1 LLPLDK
7 SEERLRLLT
16 AQQTRARDADM
27 SEHLELE
34 LRNIEHALHAALVRQ
49 LRVISLMALLLGVA
63 GFFVGHFVADEQ
75 SRAGLSPLEQQVA
88 ELQKELAD
96 VQGRCRR
103 QETAHAQALVA
114 LNQLDA
120 LRKDDAAR
128 DAAAINALLTDIS
141 QRRAMTLRDLDAHVA
156 QRITIPPEAVTGAI
170 NRFVDEHMLQ
180 LDRALAIV
188 ERRMDDRAIAA
199 SRAPLPPIDHAE
211 PVIAPPMVVQM
222 PQATST
228 PGSLSSPALASTA
241 ERPADSHY
249 FNQPASTPAPAPTSA
264 PAKKGYLFF
273 SRSQPQKM
281 DPVRVS
287 DSESIPLPP
296 R

>member
-1 LLPLDK
+1 
-7 SEERLRLLT
+7 
-16 AQQTRARDADM
+16 M

-75 SRAGLSPLEQQVA
+75 GRAGLSPLEQQVA
-88 ELQKELAD
+88 ELQNELAD
-96 VQGRCRR
+96 VRNRCRR
-103 QETAHAQALVA
+103 QETAHAEALIA

-141 QRRAMTLRDLDAHVA
+141 QRRAMTLRDLDAHIS
-156 QRITIPPEAVTGAI
+156 QRVSIPPEAVTAAI
-170 NRFVDEHMLQ
+170 NRFVDEHLLQ

-188 ERRMDDRAIAA
+188 ERRMDDQAIAA
-199 SRAPLPPIDHAE
+199 SRAPLPPIDHPE

-222 PQATST
+222 PQSSTT
-228 PGSLSSPALASTA
+228 PGSLTSTTVASKTDP
-241 ERPADSHY
+241 PADSHY
-249 FNQPASTPAPAPTSA
+249 FNQPSNSPAPAA
-264 PAKKGYLFF
+264 AKKGYLFF
-273 SRSQPQKM
+273 SRGQPQRI

>member
-1 LLPLDK
+1 
-7 SEERLRLLT
+7 
-16 AQQTRARDADM
+16 M

-75 SRAGLSPLEQQVA
+75 GRAVLSPLEQQVA
-88 ELQKELAD
+88 ELQQELAD
-96 VQGRCRR
+96 VRDRCRR
-103 QETAHAQALVA
+103 QETAHAEALVA

-128 DAAAINALLTDIS
+128 DATAINALLTDIS

-156 QRITIPPEAVTGAI
+156 QRVSVPPEAVTAAI

-188 ERRMDDRAIAA
+188 ERRLDDQAIAA
-199 SRAPLPPIDHAE
+199 SRAPLPPIEKPE
-211 PVIAPPMVVQM
+211 PVPAPPVMAQR
-222 PQATST
+222 PQTTT
-228 PGSLSSPALASTA
+228 PGSLSGMSVVTMTD
-241 ERPADSHY
+241 RPADSRY
-249 FNQPASTPAPAPTSA
+249 FNQPAAAPA

-273 SRSQPQKM
+273 SRSQPQKN

>member
-1 LLPLDK
+1 L
-7 SEERLRLLT
+7 E
-16 AQQTRARDADM
+16 ADM

-75 SRAGLSPLEQQVA
+75 GWAGLSPLEQQVA
-88 ELQKELAD
+88 ELQKELTD
-96 VQGRCRR
+96 VRDRCRR
-103 QETAHAQALVA
+103 QESAQAAALLA

-128 DAAAINALLTDIS
+128 DAAAINALLTDIN
-141 QRRAMTLRDLDAHVA
+141 QRRSMTLRDLDAHLA
-156 QRITIPPEAVTGAI
+156 QRVSIPPEAVTAAI
-170 NRFVDEHMLQ
+170 NRFVDEHVLQ

-188 ERRMDDRAIAA
+188 ERRMDDQAIAA
-199 SRAPLPPIDHAE
+199 SRAPLPPIEHPE
-211 PVIAPPMVVQM
+211 PVITPPIVVQL
-222 PQATST
+222 PPSTTT
-228 PGSLSSPALASTA
+228 PGSLTNTTVVSTTD
-241 ERPADSHY
+241 RPADSHY
-249 FNQPASTPAPAPTSA
+249 FNQPAAAPA

-273 SRSQPQKM
+273 SRSQPQRI